1 MLCALFR
8 SPKLVRELEQIEET
22 RERLEEALPSLGPG
36 ESHARQALGLI
47 EEVQQFLRVVV
58 PPTRWP
64 KRKKRKEIYAE
75 EAIILA
81 QNSLKSVI
89 ASLGH
94 RFRLFWGEREKIL
107 SLLEKAVSLCASAEL
122 KYLFYLGLPKNYRLH
137 ERIKWGFLT
146 VFCESVFIG
155 VFSAFYYRA
164 FHEKSRS
171 ELWFEELLTL
181 GVGFAWRFL
190 AGKLGPKSGVWW
202 RKWQYIW
209 RSLAPYFVFL
219 LALGGVWF
227 AVPDSRYPIGL
238 TAVFTTGLAFSFF
251 WQALRALRAP
261 KNALIR
267 CTRVCHSIFVPM
279 DEAR

>member
-8 SPKLVRELEQIEET
+8 SPKLVRELEQIEEA
-22 RERLEEALPSLGPG
+22 RERLEEVLLSLGPG

-47 EEVQQFLRVVV
+47 EEVQQFLRAVV

-64 KRKKRKEIYAE
+64 KRKKRKEIPSE
-75 EAIILA
+75 EAVILA
-81 QNSLKSVI
+81 QNSLESAI
-89 ASLGH
+89 ASLGRRSH
-94 RFRLFWGEREKIL
+94 LSWDEREKIL

-122 KYLFYLGLPKNYRLH
+122 EHLFYLGLPKNYRLH

-146 VFCESVFIG
+146 RFFESLLIG
-155 VFSAFYYRA
+155 VFSAFYHREFSEKGRSGLWLEALLA
-164 FHEKSRS
+164 FGAS
-171 ELWFEELLTL
+171 
-181 GVGFAWRFL
+181 FAWRFL
-190 AGKLGPKSGVWW
+190 AEKLGPKSGVWW

-227 AVPDSRYPIGL
+227 AVPDYRYPIGL
-238 TAVFTTGLAFSFF
+238 TAVSTTGLAFYFF
-251 WQALRALRAP
+251 WQALRALRAS

-267 CTRVCHSIFVPM
+267 CTRVCHSIFAPM